1 MALLMHLGFDN
12 ARRLKRTTYYL
23 QYRDIRFKLIQN
35 NPRKWSDVLLTLV
48 PQNDKVLQEQ
58 AFVAAGEFLS
68 ALSWQN
74 SSPIFVR
81 NLGGFGVRDSSLLR
95 ESRCRIFSPPRQA
108 FMTNSGGYD
117 ITRLPKVESE
127 EHRIALTLMREA
139 LSSNKDFLSFLFYW
153 QVLEVRGGKPV
164 SWINKI
170 FHKQSRVHV
179 SQNELAILEPQGRR
193 LGETLQDDCRHA
205 IAHIRRRAGKRA
217 LRFDRSEENRRIAVS
232 TNVIQR
238 LAKLYVK
245 DVLALRDVVFL
256 VRKGGRG
263 FPMYVDRQAGLAK
276 PLAY

>member
-1 MALLMHLGFDN
+1 VI
-12 ARRLKRTTYYL
+12 RRSCV
-23 QYRDIRFKLIQN
+23 N
-35 NPRKWSDVLLTLV
+35 HDV
-48 PQNDKVLQEQ
+48 
-58 AFVAAGEFLS
+58 A
-68 ALSWQN
+68 
-74 SSPIFVR
+74 SSP
-81 NLGGFGVRDSSLLR
+81 
-95 ESRCRIFSPPRQA
+95 PPRQA

-117 ITRLPKVESE
+117 ITRLPRVESE

-153 QVLEVRGGKPV
+153 QVLEVRGGNPV
-164 SWINKI
+164 SWINKM

-179 SQNELAILEPQGRR
+179 SQNELAILELQGRR

-217 LRFDRSEENRRIAVS
+217 LRFDRSEENRRIAIS

-245 DVLALRDVVFL
+245 EVLALRDVVFL

>member
-95 ESRCRIFSPPRQA
+95 ESRCRIFSPPSAGFHDELRGIRHHAPTESRIGGTPNRSYANARGAQLKQGFLVVPFLLASVGSARWQPRQL
-108 FMTNSGGYD
+108 D
-117 ITRLPKVESE
+117 
-127 EHRIALTLMREA
+127 
-139 LSSNKDFLSFLFYW
+139 
-153 QVLEVRGGKPV
+153 
-164 SWINKI
+164 
-170 FHKQSRVHV
+170 KQDV
-179 SQNELAILEPQGRR
+179 SQAVACPRES
-193 LGETLQDDCRHA
+193 
-205 IAHIRRRAGKRA
+205 KRTRDSRTSRTS
-217 LRFDRSEENRRIAVS
+217 LR
-232 TNVIQR
+232 
-238 LAKLYVK
+238 
-245 DVLALRDVVFL
+245 
-256 VRKGGRG
+256 
-263 FPMYVDRQAGLAK
+263 
-276 PLAY
+276 